1 MERFFTISKGT
12 INNYIIFI
20 RHLRLIDDSH
30 NIQTSDGSSILS
42 GLALGI
48 IEVGRNSDHS
58 MCNLRKG

>member
-1 MERFFTISKGT
+1 MERFFTIS
-12 INNYIIFI
+12 NNYIIFI

-58 MCNLRKG
+58 MCNLRKR